1 MNDDLNYENQ
11 SEREECAWCGQWEG
25 RYLGRLGRLAWY
37 RCAACGGDFNVEA
50 DTPERRKGL
59 ED

>member
-11 SEREECAWCGQWEG
+11 GEREECPWCSAWEG
-25 RYLGRLGRLAWY
+25 RHLGRLGERIWY
-37 RCAACGGDFNVEA
+37 RCRQCGGDFAVR